1 MELLISVKPI
11 RDLPKLNTQAELDI
25 RGFPDV
31 DKFLPALAV
40 ELEDLGLRISQVRV
54 GYLRRR
60 GDAERFMALL
70 DYLNVDSMVA
80 RPGINDVNTLAEL
93 LDEASMYGVRVIWEF
108 GVGGDFLRSPGEVT
122 ELANEVSPH
131 RLSLALHVARERGG
145 LRDFV
150 RRFVELSGYVKA
162 IYFSNKRGGG
172 SFGLPIFEGSIDFL
186 KLMKVLQVLRYDE
199 NVVLHYLP
207 SYYGRYGVDLEVLNS
222 FINSLGGGGADRR
235 LVKSIE
241 RIVSEVLGQGGQE

>member
-1 MELLISVKPI
+1 MA
-11 RDLPKLNTQAELDI
+11 R
-25 RGFPDV
+25 
-31 DKFLPALAV
+31 
-40 ELEDLGLRISQVRV
+40 LGV

-80 RPGINDVNTLAEL
+80 RPGINDANTLAEL

-108 GVGGDFLRSPGEVT
+108 GVGDFLRSPGEVT

-131 RLSLALHVARERGG
+131 RLGLALHVARERG

-162 IYFSNKRGGG
+162 IYFSNKRGGF
-172 SFGLPIFEGSIDFL
+172 FGLPIFEGSIDFL
-186 KLMKVLQVLRYDE
+186 KLMKVLQVLRYEE
-199 NVVLHYLP
+199 NIILHYLP

-241 RIVSEVLGQGGQE
+241 RIVSEVLGQGQEVIRLSLSRPT

>member
-25 RGFPDV
+25 RGYSDIN
-31 DKFLPALAV
+31 KFLPALAV
-40 ELEDLGLRISQVRV
+40 ELEDLGLRIGQVRV

-108 GVGGDFLRSPGEVT
+108 GVGDFLRSPGEVT
-122 ELANEVSPH
+122 ELASEVSPH
-131 RLSLALHVARERGG
+131 RLSLALHVARERG
-145 LRDFV
+145 LREFV

-162 IYFSNKRGGG
+162 IYFSNKRGG

-186 KLMKVLQVLRYDE
+186 KLLKVLQVLRYDE
-199 NVVLHYLP
+199 NIVLHYLP

-235 LVKSIE
+235 LIRSIE
-241 RIVSEVLGQGGQE
+241 RIVSEVLGQGQE

>member
-1 MELLISVKPI
+1 M
-11 RDLPKLNTQAELDI
+11 
-25 RGFPDV
+25 
-31 DKFLPALAV
+31 
-40 ELEDLGLRISQVRV
+40 ELEDLGLRIGQVRV

-70 DYLNVDSMVA
+70 DYLNADFMVA
-80 RPGINDVNTLAEL
+80 KPGINDANTLAEL

-108 GVGGDFLRSPGEVT
+108 GVGDFLRSPGEVA

-131 RLSLALHVARERGG
+131 RLGLALHVARERG

-162 IYFSNKRGGG
+162 IYFSNKRGG

-235 LVKSIE
+235 LIRSIE
-241 RIVSEVLGQGGQE
+241 RIVTEVLGQGQG

>member
-1 MELLISVKPI
+1 MLVSVKPI
-11 RDLPKLNTQAELDI
+11 KDLPRLSATAELDV
-25 RGFPDV
+25 RGFPDL

-40 ELEDLGLRISQVRV
+40 ELEDLGLRIGQVRV
-54 GYLRRR
+54 GYLRKR
-60 GDAERFMALL
+60 GDAERFIALL

-80 RPGINDVNTLAEL
+80 RPGISDVNTLAEL

-108 GVGGDFLRSPGEVT
+108 GVGRFLRDSNEVT

-131 RLSLALHVARERGG
+131 RLGLALHAARERG

-162 IYFSNKRGGG
+162 VYLNNKKAG
-172 SFGLPIFEGSIDFL
+172 SFGLPIFEGSIDYL
-186 KLMKVLQVLRYDE
+186 RLMKVLQVLRYDE

-207 SYYGRYGVDLEVLNS
+207 NYYGRDNTDLEVLNS
-222 FINSLGGGGADRR
+222 FMNSLGGGGADRR
-235 LVKSIE
+235 LIKSIE
-241 RIVSEVLGQGGQE
+241 RIVSEVLNQQ

>member
-1 MELLISVKPI
+1 MELLVSVKPI
-11 RDLPKLNTQAELDI
+11 RDLPRLSATAELDV
-25 RGFPDV
+25 RGFPDL

-40 ELEDLGLRISQVRV
+40 ELEDLGLRIGQVRV

-60 GDAERFMALL
+60 GDAERFIALL

-80 RPGINDVNTLAEL
+80 RPGINDVNALAEL

-108 GVGGDFLRSPGEVT
+108 GVGRFLRDPSEVN
-122 ELANEVSPH
+122 EFANEVSPH
-131 RLSLALHVARERGG
+131 RLGLALHVARERG

-162 IYFSNKRGGG
+162 VYLSNKRAG
-172 SFGLPIFEGSIDFL
+172 SFGLPIFEGSIDYL
-186 KLMKVLQVLRYDE
+186 RLMKVLQVLRYDE

-207 SYYGRYGVDLEVLNS
+207 SYYGRYNTDLEVLNS
-222 FINSLGGGGADRR
+222 FMNSLGGGGADRR
-235 LVKSIE
+235 LIKSIE
-241 RIVSEVLGQGGQE
+241 RIVSEVLNQQ